1 MCSSELRADRDEGGD
16 AKPVL
21 TQERRVEI
29 EQLANRFG
37 PPNCWTGTS
46 GTLAAVIR
54 ELLNIID

>member
-1 MCSSELRADRDEGGD
+1 MCGSKPGTDCNKSRDP
-16 AKPVL
+16 KPIL
-21 TQERRVEI
+21 TPARRLEI

-46 GTLAAVIR
+46 VTLAAVIR